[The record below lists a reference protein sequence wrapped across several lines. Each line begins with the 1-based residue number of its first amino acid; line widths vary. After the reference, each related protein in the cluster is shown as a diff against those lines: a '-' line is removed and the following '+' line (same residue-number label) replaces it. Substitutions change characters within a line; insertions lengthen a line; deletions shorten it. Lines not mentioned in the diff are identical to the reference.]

1 MNQELE
7 ESRGNVLIGGQ
18 KLMKSKVN
26 HKMIEEEKQELV
38 KESKQNDS
46 QDQNRQ
52 INFLMNNE
60 HLL

>member
-38 KESKQNDS
+38 EESKQNDS